1 MRTAARTGAWYAI
14 GLGALLGAA
23 PAGGLFPAAA
33 HAAAAG
39 LAPWKMG
46 VVAVKADSAFQEIA
60 VRKGFYR
67 EQGLDAEI
75 VYQPG
80 DIPVFRA
87 VLAGLVDV
95 GELSPA
101 NPMVA
106 MEKGAKVRVVASFM
120 PGLPFMLFGR
130 DDIKEAK
137 DLLGRVVAVTE
148 PGTFPYLLTANVL
161 KKHGL
166 DPNKVQYL
174 TVGGD
179 ADRVRAMLI
188 GRADAAPAAIEFQA
202 HLKPGYHTILSFKD
216 ELPQW
221 TRYTFVTT
229 DKVIAERPG
238 DLVKAMIA
246 HAKGI
251 RHAVAH
257 KDETVALMAE
267 LAKVD
272 RKAVDWVYDWYVKNR
287 LMNPSGDISRE
298 NLKWM
303 QELNVGLGRQAKVMP
318 FDQVATDEFQRK
330 VVAAIGEHR
339 W

>member
-1 MRTAARTGAWYAI
+1 MRRQVTLAILAALGVLGGAPPAQ
-14 GLGALLGAA
+14 AA
-23 PAGGLFPAAA
+23 
-33 HAAAAG
+33 
-39 LAPWKMG
+39 LAPWKMA

-67 EQGLDAEI
+67 DQGLDAEI
-75 VYQPG
+75 IYQAG

-87 VLAGLVDV
+87 LVGGLVDV
-95 GELSPA
+95 AELSPA
-101 NPMVA
+101 NPMTA
-106 MEKGAKVRVVASFM
+106 IEKGANVKVVAAFM
-120 PGLPFMLFGR
+120 PGVPFMLFGK
-130 DDIKEAK
+130 DDIKAPK

-202 HLKPGYHTILSFKD
+202 QLRPGYHTVFSFKD

-221 TRYTFVTT
+221 IRYTFVTT
-229 DKVIAERPG
+229 DKTIKERPD
-238 DLVKAMIA
+238 DLLKAMIA
-246 HAKGI
+246 HARGL
-251 RHAVAH
+251 RYALAN
-257 KDETVALMAE
+257 KDETVALMAD

-272 RKAVDWVYDWYVKNR
+272 RKAVDWVYDWYVRNR
-287 LMNPSGDISRE
+287 LMNPNGDISRE
-298 NLKWM
+298 NLMWL
-303 QELNVGLGRQAKVMP
+303 QELSVGLGRQTKMLP
-318 FDQVATDEFQRK
+318 FEQVATETFQKK
-330 VVAAIGEHR
+330 VVTTLGEFK

>member
-1 MRTAARTGAWYAI
+1 MSVRRCA
-14 GLGALLGAA
+14 
-23 PAGGLFPAAA
+23 FPALVALGLAAFLGGAPA

-60 VRKGFYR
+60 VRKGFYK

-75 VYQPG
+75 IYQPG

-87 VLAGLVDV
+87 VLAGLVEV

-106 MEKGAKVRVVASFM
+106 IEKGAKVKIVASFM
-120 PGLPFMLFGR
+120 PGLPFMLFGK
-130 DDIKEAK
+130 DDIKETK

-161 KKHGL
+161 KKHHL

-202 HLKPGYHTILSFKD
+202 HLKPGYHTVFSFLD

-221 TRYTFVTT
+221 IRYTFVTT

-238 DLVKAMIA
+238 DLVKAMTA
-246 HAKGI
+246 HAKGLRYAI
-251 RHAVAH
+251 TH

-267 LAKVD
+267 LGKVD
-272 RKAVDWVYDWYVKNR
+272 RKTVDWVFDWYVNHR
-287 LMNPSGDISRE
+287 LMNLNGDISRE

-303 QELNVGLGRQAKVMP
+303 QELNVGLGRQTKVLP
-318 FDQVATDEFQRK
+318 FEQVATDEFQKK
-330 VVAAIGEHR
+330 VGGALGEHR

>member
-1 MRTAARTGAWYAI
+1 MTARGGARRVLTAAVV
-14 GLGALLGAA
+14 LVGAA
-23 PAGGLFPAAA
+23 GPILLPAAPTA
-33 HAAAAG
+33 GAA

-67 EQGLDAEI
+67 EQGLEAEI
-75 VYQPG
+75 VYQAG
-80 DIPVFRA
+80 DIPTFRT
-87 VLAGLVDV
+87 LLGGLVDV
-95 GELSPA
+95 VEISPA

-120 PGLPFMLFGR
+120 PGLPFMLFGK
-130 DDIKEAK
+130 DDIKAPK

-148 PGTFPYLLTANVL
+148 PGTFPFLLTANML

-188 GRADAAPAAIEFQA
+188 GRADAAPAAIEFRA
-202 HLKPGYHTILSFKD
+202 HLKPGYHTVLSFHE

-221 TRYTFVTT
+221 IRYSFVTSE
-229 DKVIAERPG
+229 KVIAERPG

-246 HAKGI
+246 HAKGV
-251 RHAVAH
+251 RYALAH

-267 LAKVD
+267 LGKVE
-272 RKAVDWVYDWYVKNR
+272 RSAVDWVYDWYVKNR
-287 LMNPSGDISRE
+287 LMNPNGNISRE
-298 NLKWM
+298 NLQWM
-303 QELNVGLGRQAKVMP
+303 QELSVGLGRQTKVLP
-318 FDQVATDEFQRK
+318 FDQVATDTFQKK
-330 VVAAIGEHR
+330 VLEAIGEHK

>member
-1 MRTAARTGAWYAI
+1 MTRVGAGLCALAALA
-14 GLGALLGAA
+14 ALLGVA
-23 PAGGLFPAAA
+23 PAPAAA
-33 HAAAAG
+33 A

-75 VYQPG
+75 IYQPG

-106 MEKGAKVRVVASFM
+106 IEKGARVKIVASFM
-120 PGLPFMLFGR
+120 PGLPIMLFGK
-130 DDIKEAK
+130 DDIVEAK

-166 DPNKVQYL
+166 DHTKVQYL

-202 HLKPGYHTILSFKD
+202 HLKPGYHTVFSFLQ

-221 TRYTFVTT
+221 IRYTFVAT

-246 HAKGI
+246 HAKGL
-251 RHAVAH
+251 RYALAH
-257 KDETVALMAE
+257 KDETVALMAD
-267 LAKVD
+267 LGKLD
-272 RKAVDWVYDWYVKNR
+272 RKTAEWVYDWYVKHR
-287 LMNPSGDISRE
+287 LMNPNGDISRE
-298 NLKWM
+298 NLQWM
-303 QELNVGLGRQAKVMP
+303 QELNVGLGRQTKVMP
-318 FDQVATDEFQRK
+318 YEQVATDAFQK
-330 VVAAIGEHR
+330 KAAAALGDHR

>member
-1 MRTAARTGAWYAI
+1 MSHRSAAGFLAALAI
-14 GLGALLGAA
+14 TCGAA
-23 PAGGLFPAAA
+23 PARAA
-33 HAAAAG
+33 

-60 VRKGFYR
+60 VRKGFYK

-75 VYQPG
+75 VYQAG
-80 DIPVFRA
+80 DIPTFRT
-87 VLAGLVDV
+87 LLGGLVDV
-95 GELSPA
+95 VEISPA

-120 PGLPFMLFGR
+120 PGLPFMLFGKE
-130 DDIKEAK
+130 DIKAAK

-161 KKHGL
+161 KKNGL

-188 GRADAAPAAIEFQA
+188 GRADAAPAAIEFRT
-202 HLKPGYHTILSFKD
+202 HLKAGYHTVLSFHQ

-221 TRYTFVTT
+221 IRYTFVTSE
-229 DKVIAERPG
+229 KVIAERPG
-238 DLVKAMIA
+238 DLLKAMVA
-246 HAKGI
+246 HAKGL
-251 RHAVAH
+251 RYALAH

-267 LAKVD
+267 LAKVE
-272 RKAVDWVYDWYVKNR
+272 RSAVDWVYDWYVKNR
-287 LMNPSGDISRE
+287 LMNPNGTISRE
-298 NLKWM
+298 NLQWM
-303 QELNVGLGRQAKVMP
+303 QELNVGLGRQTKMLP
-318 FDQVATDEFQRK
+318 LDQVATDEFQKK
-330 VVAAIGEHR
+330 VVAAIGEYK

>member
-1 MRTAARTGAWYAI
+1 MTRKGAGGCAPAALA
-14 GLGALLGAA
+14 ALLGVA
-23 PAGGLFPAAA
+23 PAPAAA
-33 HAAAAG
+33 AP
-39 LAPWKMG
+39 APWKMG

-75 VYQPG
+75 IYQAG
-80 DIPVFRA
+80 DIPTFRT
-87 VLAGLVDV
+87 LLGGLVDV

-101 NPMVA
+101 NPMVGI
-106 MEKGAKVRVVASFM
+106 EKGAKVKIVASFM
-120 PGLPFMLFGR
+120 PGLPIMLFGK

-202 HLKPGYHTILSFKD
+202 HLKPGFHTVLSFQQ

-221 TRYTFVTT
+221 IRYTFVTT
-229 DKVIAERPG
+229 DKVIAERPS

-246 HAKGI
+246 HAKGL
-251 RHAVAH
+251 RYALAH
-257 KDETVALMAE
+257 KDETVALMAD
-267 LAKVD
+267 LGKLD
-272 RKAVDWVYDWYVKNR
+272 RKTAEWVYDWYVTHR
-287 LMNPSGDISRE
+287 LLNPNGEISRE
-298 NLKWM
+298 NLRWM
-303 QELNVGLGRQAKVMP
+303 QELNVGLGRQSKLLP
-318 FDQVATDEFQRK
+318 YEQVATDELQKK
-330 VVAAIGEHR
+330 VNAALGEHK